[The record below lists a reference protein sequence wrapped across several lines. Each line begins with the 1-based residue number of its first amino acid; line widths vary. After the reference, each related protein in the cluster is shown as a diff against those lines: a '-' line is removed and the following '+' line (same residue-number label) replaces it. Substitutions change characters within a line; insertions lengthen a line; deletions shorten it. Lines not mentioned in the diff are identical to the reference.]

1 MDSAKAANAAVKK
14 VGLRARKVISLQIM
28 MMLVVAVVWFVFSGL
43 DAAQAVV
50 FGGLI
55 SVTSTLLLSRGVK
68 RATAAT
74 EPSRSMLI
82 LYAGAALRFLLVL
95 AAFAAGLAVFKLY
108 PLGMFVGFAAAQMA
122 YLVSMYFL
130 RNVD

>member
-1 MDSAKAANAAVKK
+1 MDSSKAVNTAIKK
-14 VGLRARKVISLQIM
+14 VGVKARKVISLQIM
-28 MMLVVAVVWFVFSGL
+28 MMLAVAVIWFAFSGL
-43 DAAQAVV
+43 DVAQAVV

-55 SVTSTLLLSRGVK
+55 SITSTLLLSRGVK

-74 EPSRSMLI
+74 EPNKSMLI

-95 AAFAAGLAVFKLY
+95 AGFAVGLALFKLY
-108 PLGMFVGFAAAQMA
+108 PLGMFIGFAAAQMA

-130 RNVD
+130 RNID

>member
-1 MDSAKAANAAVKK
+1 MKAK
-14 VGLRARKVISLQIM
+14 KVISLQIV
-28 MMLVVAVVWFVFSGL
+28 MMLVVAVVWFAFSGI
-43 DAAQAVV
+43 AVAQAVV

-68 RATAAT
+68 RAAAST
-74 EPSRSMLI
+74 EPKTSMLI
-82 LYAGAALRFLLVL
+82 LYAGAALRFLLIL
-95 AAFAAGLAVFKLY
+95 AAFAVGLAIVKLY

-130 RNVD
+130 RNID